1 MDEAVRQYEL
11 VTAERHLLQ
20 RTVVGSIKALTDIMS
35 LVSPAAVG
43 CAIRLRRRVAAVATE
58 LGLEDRWQ
66 VEAAALLSQLGH
78 VSLPDSVTYKL
89 SRGREL
95 DTDESGRLRQ
105 ATRAA
110 NRLIAHVPRLE
121 PVSAILRAVT
131 EADDETESS
140 ELAPPDSVH
149 VQILRLAMEVDR
161 LESQGLPTQAILETV
176 SAVGDYPPKLLDVLR
191 KAQQHAIESMT
202 RVEIPLA
209 ELEVGMIVDEDL
221 LTLRDLLIAPRG
233 CEVTPSFLEHIR
245 HFTSQLPKP
254 SVVVLKRSDLA
265 MKAPDVVM
273 D

>member
-1 MDEAVRQYEL
+1 ML
-11 VTAERHLLQ
+11 P
-20 RTVVGSIKALTDIMS
+20 
-35 LVSPAAVG
+35 VS
-43 CAIRLRRRVAAVATE
+43 AIAR
-58 LGLEDRWQ
+58 
-66 VEAAALLSQLGH
+66 
-78 VSLPDSVTYKL
+78 
-89 SRGREL
+89 
-95 DTDESGRLRQ
+95 
-105 ATRAA
+105 
-110 NRLIAHVPRLE
+110 AHVPRLE